1 MIKTHTV
8 VAGDTLSAIAK
19 RFYGQA
25 ALFDLIAA
33 ASGVRDPDLIQIG
46 MVLII
51 PEVSRKHTV
60 VDGETLSGLA
70 GHFYH
75 PQNSHLFPLI
85 AAANGISD
93 PDEIQT
99 GQVLIIPGIVYK
111 VVSGDTLSKLAKR
124 FYGDETLFP
133 LIADANEIANPDVI
147 RVGQE
152 LIIPRRARR

>member
-1 MIKTHTV
+1 MINTYTV

-19 RFYGQA
+19 RFYGQS
-25 ALFDLIAA
+25 ALFELIAV
-33 ASGVRDPDLIQIG
+33 ASGVPDPGSIRIG
-46 MVLII
+46 TVLII

-60 VDGETLSGLA
+60 VRGETLSGLA
-70 GHFYH
+70 GHFYR

-93 PDEIQT
+93 PDEIHV
-99 GQVLIIPGIVYK
+99 GQVLIIPGIAYR

-124 FYGDETLFP
+124 FYGDPALFP

-152 LIIPRRARR
+152 LIIPPKS

>member
-1 MIKTHTV
+1 MINTHTV

-25 ALFDLIAA
+25 ALFKLIAV
-33 ASGVRDPDLIQIG
+33 ASGVPDPDSIRIG

-51 PEVSRKHTV
+51 PEVNRKHTV

-70 GHFYH
+70 GHFYR

-85 AAANGISD
+85 AAANGIGD
-93 PDEIQT
+93 PDEIHA
-99 GQVLIIPGIVYK
+99 GQVLIIPGIAYA

-124 FYGDETLFP
+124 FYGDATLFP

-152 LIIPRRARR
+152 LIIPPKS